1 MPKLACEILVWVPSR
16 DEPPPPM
23 SLIRYGSRYISVIH
37 IN

>member
-16 DEPPPPM
+16 DEPPM
-23 SLIRYGSRYISVIH
+23 SLIHYGSHYNSVIH